1 MYSFPAFHR
10 QYLERVVLDLPALNL
25 EPARRYALL
34 GENGAGKTTLLAM
47 LTERFQAQLP
57 PWQVGYL
64 PQKPYPFALKV
75 RDSLAIGIP
84 PQLALSAEQR
94 DSLIESQLEAFDLQ
108 ALAHKRADRLS
119 GGESQRLAIARL
131 LMVPREVLL
140 LDEPSNHIDR
150 DRQTKIHQL
159 LDAYIAR
166 NKCLVVITSHQALEA
181 EQLADDVLL
190 LEQGQLIFSGSVA
203 EFRRHKLA

>member
-1 MYSFPAFHR
+1 M
-10 QYLERVVLDLPALNL
+10 LDLPALTL
-25 EPARRYALL
+25 EPARRYALF

-47 LTERFQAQLP
+47 LAERFQTQLP

-84 PQLALSAEQR
+84 PQLGLSAEQR
-94 DSLIESQLEAFDLQ
+94 DSLIETQLRQFDL
-108 ALAHKRADRLS
+108 LDFAHKRADRLS

-131 LMVPREVLL
+131 LIVPREILL

-150 DRQTKIHQL
+150 DRQAKIRQL
-159 LDAYIAR
+159 LDEYITR
-166 NKCLVVITSHQALEA
+166 NKCLLVMTSHQTQEA
-181 EQLADDVLL
+181 EQLVDDVLL
-190 LEQGQLIFSGSVA
+190 LDQGRLTFSGSVA
-203 EFRRHKLA
+203 AFKVHRPVSSTIGESPC